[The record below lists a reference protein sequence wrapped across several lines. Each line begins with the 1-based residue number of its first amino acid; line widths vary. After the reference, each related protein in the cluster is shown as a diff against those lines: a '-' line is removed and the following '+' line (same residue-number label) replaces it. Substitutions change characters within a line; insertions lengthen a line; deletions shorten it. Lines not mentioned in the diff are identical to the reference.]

1 MTVSIQEKKGKW
13 YVVVSYKKENGQWAT
28 KWHKTGLVV
37 KGNKKR
43 AEAIASQIAKEYKDG
58 LNLDNHWRVE
68 TFLQYWYDN
77 VIKNAVE
84 ITTWE
89 SYGTIVNGH
98 LIPYFSSRN
107 LPLQKLKTA
116 DLQLYMNYKYENGRM
131 DGKGGL
137 SANCLK
143 KHYAVLKKALDYAV
157 KNDLILVN
165 PVLNVEMPK
174 VKSYTAKY
182 YTVDQLEILLEH
194 CQGSSIES
202 AVFLS
207 VHYGFR
213 RGEVLGLRYCDVDFS
228 GKTITICNTRTQVHS
243 VVEKQPK
250 SAASLRT
257 LPLIPRVEHYLLAL
271 KERQTKEKALFGSTY
286 HENDYICKLA
296 DGTPLNVNSLS
307 HKFRRLLQNCGMPP
321 IRFHDLRHSVASYLL
336 KNGVSLKEIQ
346 LWCGHSDIAVTAML
360 YTHVDLEM
368 QKNTGAKI
376 NALFEKQ

>member
-1 MTVSIQEKKGKW
+1 
-13 YVVVSYKKENGQWAT
+13 
-28 KWHKTGLVV
+28 
-37 KGNKKR
+37 
-43 AEAIASQIAKEYKDG
+43 
-58 LNLDNHWRVE
+58 
-68 TFLQYWYDN
+68 
-77 VIKNAVE
+77 
-84 ITTWE
+84 
-89 SYGTIVNGH
+89 
-98 LIPYFSSRN
+98 
-107 LPLQKLKTA
+107 
-116 DLQLYMNYKYENGRM
+116 MNCKYENGRM

-143 KHYAVLKKALDYAV
+143 KHYAVLKKALDYVV

-174 VKSYTAKY
+174 IKSYTAKY
-182 YTVDQLEILLEH
+182 YTVEQLETLLEH

-202 AVFLS
+202 AVFLA

-213 RGEVLGLRYCDVDFS
+213 RGEVLGLRYRDVDFS

-271 KERQTKEKALFGSTY
+271 KERQTKEKALFGTTY

-321 IRFHDLRHSVASYLL
+321 IRFHDLRHSLDTILKSLQHNYLVICIHGLRHSVASYLL

-376 NALFEKQ
+376 NDLFEKP